1 MVLLA
6 PDWFETR
13 MNLAAGLTKVYEDGK
28 FQATPEFQMA
38 ARYWTGYVAQ
48 MSAAAFL
55 GNVALEAAFPDLKNH
70 KMKEGWKQFTNVVLP
85 IKDRSGH
92 YLSVG
97 LGGSYRYVF
106 DALNDIGQTLTNRES
121 GLLRAGM
128 ELYMHRDWTGKLTG
142 PTMTS
147 KENMIHLGR
156 NLLPV
161 PLILRMLDIEF
172 TATGVANMN
181 QGIDWTKTA
190 LRSLGTHPTTG
201 YPMELRKEAD
211 FLKDRRDVV
220 QHKRHVYEDS
230 GHSAM
235 AVQEAR
241 KYNKEVK
248 DLMDDC
254 RKVYRGNEIAEHL
267 KQLLIT
273 K

>member
-1 MVLLA
+1 
-6 PDWFETR
+6 
-13 MNLAAGLTKVYEDGK
+13 
-28 FQATPEFQMA
+28 
-38 ARYWTGYVAQ
+38 
-48 MSAAAFL
+48 
-55 GNVALEAAFPDLKNH
+55 
-70 KMKEGWKQFTNVVLP
+70 
-85 IKDRSGH
+85 
-92 YLSVG
+92 
-97 LGGSYRYVF
+97 
-106 DALNDIGQTLTNRES
+106 
-121 GLLRAGM
+121 M